1 MVATEL
7 ILGAAVLLL
16 AVALL
21 VSLLHSLRGDEEG
34 GIDETAVQHSVGR
47 AIADLNLDSTAAVIE
62 SHADE
67 MKDHHNDI
75 QQLLRTPQQRGG
87 FGEQQ
92 LEVILADQ
100 LPPDTYHVREAVVGN
115 ARPDA
120 TIETPDGLLPIDSKF
135 PLEAYERYLDT
146 DTAEERQHHAME
158 FANAVETHLEK
169 IRESYVRPE
178 EGTTPFA
185 FAFIPS
191 ESVYNHLTTE
201 EHDLLKTY
209 ANDGVQVVSPLTI
222 GHKLQLIQAGVHAQ
236 QLSERAEKVRERLQR
251 LDRRFEEF
259 EDEWETFRRHLDNA
273 AQRADDADRKVSGIR
288 EEFDSISRLEPEE

>member
-7 ILGAAVLLL
+7 ILGAAVLVL
-16 AVALL
+16 AVAL
-21 VSLLHSLRGDEEG
+21 VVSLRGDDDG
-34 GIDETAVQHSVGR
+34 GVDEAAVQHSVGR
-47 AIADLNLDSTAAVIE
+47 AIADLNLDSTAGSIAT
-62 SHADE
+62 HAAE
-67 MKDHHNDI
+67 MKNHHSDI

-100 LPPDTYHVREAVVGN
+100 LPPDTYHIRKAVVGN

-120 TIETPDGLLPIDSKF
+120 AIETPNGLLPIDSKF
-135 PLEAYERYLDT
+135 PLEAYERYLDA
-146 DTAEERQHHAME
+146 DSAAAREHHANE
-158 FANAVETHLEK
+158 FADAVETHLEK

-191 ESVYNHLTTE
+191 ESVYNHLTAE
-201 EHDLLKTY
+201 EYDLLTTY
-209 ANDGVQVVSPLTI
+209 ANEGVQVVSPLTL

-236 QLSERAEKVRERLQR
+236 QLSERAETVQEQLQR
-251 LDRRFEEF
+251 LDRRFEAF
-259 EDEWETFRRHLDNA
+259 EDEWGTFMNHLDNA
-273 AQRADDADRKVSGIR
+273 AKRADDADRKVSGIR
-288 EEFDSISRLEPEE
+288 EQFDSISRLDPEE

>member
-1 MVATEL
+1 MVATET
-7 ILGAAVLLL
+7 ILGAAVLVL
-16 AVALL
+16 AIALV
-21 VSLLHSLRGDEEG
+21 VSVVGDDG
-34 GIDETAVQHSVGR
+34 GVDETAVQHSVGQ
-47 AIADLNLDSTAAVIE
+47 AIADLNLDSAAAVIE
-62 SHADE
+62 NHAAE
-67 MKDHHNDI
+67 MKNHHSDI

-120 TIETPDGLLPIDSKF
+120 AVETPNGLLPIDSKF
-135 PLEAYERYLDT
+135 PLEAYERYLDA
-146 DTAEERQHHAME
+146 DTAGARQRHANE

-169 IRESYVRPE
+169 IRESYVRPA

-201 EHDLLKTY
+201 EYDLLKRY
-209 ANDGVQVVSPLTI
+209 ANEGVQVVSPLTL

-236 QLSERAEKVRERLQR
+236 QLSERAEKVQKQLQR
-251 LDRRFEEF
+251 LDRRFAEF
-259 EDEWETFRRHLDNA
+259 EDEWETFMGHLDNA
-273 AQRADDADRKVSGIR
+273 AKRADDADRKLSGIR
-288 EEFDSISRLEPEE
+288 EEFDEISRLDPEE